1 MILFGMVIM
10 TFQEFWKAYLKAH
23 SKSATR
29 LGHYFATLVGASGA
43 VASIL
48 TGQWYWVVITIAC
61 GYVIAILSH
70 WVIEGNQ
77 PLIKVNAFYGALSD
91 IRMSFLCVTG
101 QLNKEYTK
109 LGITNNGWCAVKPAS
124 SDASKNP

>member
-1 MILFGMVIM
+1 M

-29 LGHYFATLVGASGA
+29 LGHYFATLVGASG
-43 VASIL
+43 VVVSIL

-70 WVIEGNQ
+70 WLVEGNQ
-77 PLIKVNAFYGALSD
+77 PLIKVNAFYGAVSD
-91 IRMSFLCVTG
+91 IRMLFLCMTG

-109 LGITNNGWCAVKPAS
+109 LGITNKGWGAGQQGS
-124 SDASKNP
+124 SNL